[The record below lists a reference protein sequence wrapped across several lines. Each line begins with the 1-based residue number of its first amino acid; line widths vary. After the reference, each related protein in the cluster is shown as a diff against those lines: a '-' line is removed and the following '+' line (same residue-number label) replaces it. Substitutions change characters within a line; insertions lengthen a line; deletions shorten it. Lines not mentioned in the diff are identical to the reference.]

1 VRVGEAE
8 TQPGVGN
15 VGVRAVPTLV
25 TSPYGESSSSDRRGR
40 PRPAERPRDRE
51 ADRAIDKE
59 RVLAKRTQ
67 VQDGDYFVVLG
78 LGRDASAH
86 EVARAFE
93 RLKREFAAERFADP
107 LRQELSDALA
117 EIGEVLDEAH
127 RVLVDDVVRAS
138 YRAHLLDLG

>member
-1 VRVGEAE
+1 GA
-8 TQPGVGN
+8 
-15 VGVRAVPTLV
+15 
-25 TSPYGESSSSDRRGR
+25 
-40 PRPAERPRDRE
+40 RDRE

-78 LGRDASAH
+78 LARDASAH

-93 RLKREFAAERFADP
+93 RLKREFAPERFADP
-107 LRQELSDALA
+107 MRQELADALV

-127 RVLVDDVVRAS
+127 RVLVDDAVRAS
-138 YRAHLLDLG
+138 YRAHLPPDLG